1 MNGRKVAFTIEDITM
16 TKKPLV
22 VAMAMVFSTTAFA
35 QENQSVTEF
44 DEVLV
49 TATRISEKVSDSSR
63 SVAVISEEK
72 MQESQPSS
80 VADALKN
87 EANISVTNG
96 PRASSQ
102 GVEIR
107 GLSGQRVLQTIDGA
121 RQNTNSGHRGTYFI
135 DPELLSSI
143 EVVRG
148 PASSLWG
155 SGAIGG
161 VVAQNTKSAQDFLDE
176 GDRFGGY
183 IKQGFETNG
192 DKIKTSGTLYGL
204 ADNIDWLL
212 SGSYHDSNNIKI
224 GNDQSLQ
231 NSSSEATNGLA
242 KIGWEPT
249 DDQRLQ
255 LSARFS
261 DTDELVP
268 SNPSTHVGSSV
279 PLVQRNTED
288 QNVTLDYSLNPT
300 DNPLLDVN
308 ATVYW
313 NSTNYD
319 EDRVTKDQFDSTE
332 FETIGFSV
340 NNSSAFGNTVLT
352 YGIDGY
358 QDTINTVRDDK
369 GQTGQRP
376 DDIDGETTVWGAFT
390 KADIK
395 LTDTLALDVA
405 VRYDTFENE
414 SNNLGLSSDDNA
426 FTPSAGLVWSTTDWL
441 TLSARYD
448 EAFRAPSMEEMY
460 STGSHYCIPSIPGFL
475 PNGLC
480 NTFEINP
487 DLQAEKA
494 QNKELKADMRFA
506 DLAGDDELAIT
517 LSVFR
522 NDVDD
527 FIEQSVSNPLYGIP
541 GLEQTTSWN
550 NVDEAKLTGFEFNTR
565 YRYKQTRV
573 TFNYGQTEGK
583 DKNTDEYL
591 SNIPAKKMG
600 IDLSQSIM
608 EGDMKLGTRFTYV
621 AEQDDLPVDNLE
633 QYDAYNL
640 WDVYVA
646 WEPAMGTFEGLR
658 VDFAVENIGDE
669 EYRQAWQTLYEQGR
683 NFKLSARYSF

>member
-1 MNGRKVAFTIEDITM
+1 M

-22 VAMAMVFSTTAFA
+22 VAMAMVFSTSTYA
-35 QENQSVTEF
+35 QEITTVTEF

-49 TATRISEKVSDSSR
+49 TATRISEKASDTSR
-63 SVAVISEEK
+63 SVTVVGEEK
-72 MQESQPSS
+72 IQELQPSS

-87 EANISVTNG
+87 EANVTVTNG

-121 RQNTNSGHRGTYFI
+121 RQNTNSGHRGTYFM

-161 VVAQNTKSAQDFLDE
+161 VVAQNTKSASDFLED
-176 GDRFGGY
+176 GDTFGGY
-183 IKQGFETNG
+183 VKQGFETNG
-192 DKIKTSGTLYGL
+192 DKIKTSATLYGV
-204 ADNIDWLL
+204 ADTIDWLL
-212 SGSYHDSNNIKI
+212 SGSYHDSNNITI
-224 GNDQSLQ
+224 GNDQTLE
-231 NSSSEATNGLA
+231 NSGSEVGSGLA
-242 KIGWEPT
+242 KVGWEPS

-268 SNPSTHVGSSV
+268 SNPSTVVGSSV
-279 PLVQRNTED
+279 PLIQRNTKD
-288 QNVTLDYSLNPT
+288 QNVTLDYSFNPT
-300 DNPLLDVN
+300 DNPLVDLN
-308 ATVYW
+308 ANLYW
-313 NSTNYD
+313 NGTDYD
-319 EDRVTKDQFDSTE
+319 EDRVTKDQVDSTE
-332 FETIGFSV
+332 YNTIGFTL
-340 NNSSAFGNTVLT
+340 NNSSSFANTVLT

-358 QDTINTVRDDK
+358 QDSIKTVRDDS
-369 GQTGQRP
+369 GQVGERP
-376 DDIDGETTVWGAFT
+376 ENIDGETTVWGAFT
-390 KADIK
+390 KADIAI
-395 LTDTLALDVA
+395 TDTLSLDAA
-405 VRYDTFENE
+405 VRYDTFKNE
-414 SNNLGLSSDDNA
+414 SNNLNQSSDDNA
-426 FTPSAGLVWSTTDWL
+426 FTPSIGLVWNTTEWL

-448 EAFRAPSMEEMY
+448 EAFRAPSIEEMY

-475 PNGLC
+475 PDGLC

-527 FIEQSVSNPLYGIP
+527 FIEQTVSNPLHGIP

-550 NVDEAKLTGFEFNTR
+550 NVDEAQLTGFEFTTR

-600 IDLSQSIM
+600 IDLSQAIM
-608 EGDMKLGTRFTYV
+608 EGDMKFGTRFTYV
-621 AEQDDLPVDNLE
+621 AEQDDLPADNLE
-633 QYDAYNL
+633 QYDSYKL

-646 WEPAMGTFEGLR
+646 WEPAMGTFAGLR
-658 VDFAVENIGDE
+658 VDLAVENIGDE

-683 NFKLSARYSF
+683 NYKLSARYSF

>member
-1 MNGRKVAFTIEDITM
+1 M

-35 QENQSVTEF
+35 QENQTITEF

-63 SVAVISEEK
+63 SVTVISEEK

-121 RQNTNSGHRGTYFI
+121 RQNTNSGHRGTYFM

-161 VVAQNTKSAQDFLDE
+161 VVAQNTKSAHDFLDE
-176 GDRFGGY
+176 GDTFGGY

-224 GNDQSLQ
+224 GNDQSLE
-231 NSSSEATNGLA
+231 NSSSEATSGLA

-300 DNPLLDVN
+300 DNPLLDLN

-358 QDTINTVRDDK
+358 KDTINTVRDDN
-369 GQTGQRP
+369 GQASERP

-395 LTDTLALDVA
+395 LTDTVALDVA

-426 FTPSAGLVWSTTDWL
+426 FTPSVGLVWNTTDWL

-460 STGSHYCIPSIPGFL
+460 STGTHYCIPSIPGFL
-475 PNGLC
+475 PDGLC

-541 GLEQTTSWN
+541 GLEQTTSWD

-608 EGDMKLGTRFTYV
+608 EGDMKFGTRFTYV

-633 QYDAYNL
+633 QYDSYKL

>member
-1 MNGRKVAFTIEDITM
+1 M

-35 QENQSVTEF
+35 QENQTVTEF

-72 MQESQPSS
+72 MQESQPAS

-121 RQNTNSGHRGTYFI
+121 RQNTNSGHRGTYFM

-161 VVAQNTKSAQDFLDE
+161 VVAQNTKSAQDFLEE

-204 ADNIDWLL
+204 ADSIDWLL
-212 SGSYHDSNNIKI
+212 SGSYHDSNNIKM
-224 GNDQSLQ
+224 GNDQSLE
-231 NSSSEATNGLA
+231 NSSSEATSGLA

-279 PLVQRNTED
+279 PLVQRITED

-300 DNPLLDVN
+300 DNPLLDLN

-426 FTPSAGLVWSTTDWL
+426 LTPSVGLVWSTTDWL

-460 STGSHYCIPSIPGFL
+460 STGTHYCIPSIPGFL

-565 YRYKQTRV
+565 YRFKQTRV

-621 AEQDDLPVDNLE
+621 AEQDDLPVVNLE
-633 QYDAYNL
+633 QYDAYKL

-646 WEPAMGTFEGLR
+646 WEPAKGTFEGLR

>member
-1 MNGRKVAFTIEDITM
+1 M

-22 VAMAMVFSTTAFA
+22 VAMAMVFSTAAYA
-35 QENQSVTEF
+35 QDIKQVTEF

-49 TATRISEKVSDSSR
+49 TATRISEKASDTSR
-63 SVAVISEEK
+63 SVTVVGEEK
-72 MQESQPSS
+72 IQELQPSS

-87 EANISVTNG
+87 EANVSVTNG

-121 RQNTNSGHRGTYFI
+121 RQNTNSGHRGTYFM

-161 VVAQNTKSAQDFLDE
+161 VVAQNTKSASDFLED
-176 GDRFGGY
+176 GDTFGGY
-183 IKQGFETNG
+183 VKQGFETNG
-192 DKIKTSGTLYGL
+192 DKIKTSATLYGI

-224 GNDQSLQ
+224 GNDQTLE
-231 NSSSEATNGLA
+231 NSGSEVGSGLA
-242 KIGWEPT
+242 KIGWEPS

-255 LSARFS
+255 FSARFS

-268 SNPSTHVGSSV
+268 SNPSTVVGSSV
-279 PLVQRNTED
+279 PLIQRNTKD
-288 QNVTLDYSLNPT
+288 QNVTLDYSFNPS
-300 DNPLLDVN
+300 DNPLVDLN
-308 ATVYW
+308 ANLYW
-313 NSTNYD
+313 NGTDYD
-319 EDRVTKDQFDSTE
+319 EDRVTKDQIDSTE
-332 FETIGFSV
+332 YNTIGFTI
-340 NNSSAFGNTVLT
+340 NNSSSFANTVLT

-358 QDTINTVRDDK
+358 QDSIKTVRDDS
-369 GQTGQRP
+369 GQVGERP
-376 DDIDGETTVWGAFT
+376 ENIDGETTVWGAFT
-390 KADIK
+390 KADIA
-395 LTDTLALDVA
+395 LTDTLALDAA
-405 VRYDTFENE
+405 VRYDTFKNE
-414 SNNLGLSSDDNA
+414 SNNLNESSDDNA
-426 FTPSAGLVWSTTDWL
+426 FTPSIGLVWNTTEWL

-448 EAFRAPSMEEMY
+448 EAFRAPSIEEMY

-475 PNGLC
+475 PDGLC

-487 DLQAEKA
+487 DLKAEKA
-494 QNKELKADMRFA
+494 QNKEVKADMRFA
-506 DLAGDDELAIT
+506 DLAGNDELAIT

-527 FIEQSVSNPLYGIP
+527 FIEQTVSNPLHGIP

-550 NVDEAKLTGFEFNTR
+550 NVDEAQLTGFEFTTR
-565 YRYKQTRV
+565 YRYNQTRV
-573 TFNYGQTEGK
+573 IFNYGQTEGK
-583 DKNTDEYL
+583 DKTTDEYL
-591 SNIPAKKMG
+591 SNIPAKKLG
-600 IDLSQSIM
+600 FDLSQAIM
-608 EGDMKLGTRFTYV
+608 EGDIKLGTRFTYV
-621 AEQDDLPVDNLE
+621 SEQDDLPVDNLN
-633 QYDAYNL
+633 QYDSYKL

>member
-1 MNGRKVAFTIEDITM
+1 
-16 TKKPLV
+16 
-22 VAMAMVFSTTAFA
+22 MAMVFSTSTYA
-35 QENQSVTEF
+35 QEITTVTEF

-49 TATRISEKVSDSSR
+49 TATRISEKASDTSR
-63 SVAVISEEK
+63 SVTVVGEEK
-72 MQESQPSS
+72 IQELQPSS

-87 EANISVTNG
+87 EANVTVTNG

-121 RQNTNSGHRGTYFI
+121 RQNTNSGHRGTYFM

-161 VVAQNTKSAQDFLDE
+161 VVAQNTKSASDFLED
-176 GDRFGGY
+176 GDTFGGY
-183 IKQGFETNG
+183 VKQGFETNG
-192 DKIKTSGTLYGL
+192 DKIKTSATLYGV
-204 ADNIDWLL
+204 ADTIDWLL
-212 SGSYHDSNNIKI
+212 SGSYHDSNNITI
-224 GNDQSLQ
+224 GNDQTLE
-231 NSSSEATNGLA
+231 NSGSEVGSGLA
-242 KIGWEPT
+242 KVGWEPS

-268 SNPSTHVGSSV
+268 SNPSTVVGSSV
-279 PLVQRNTED
+279 PLIQRNTKD
-288 QNVTLDYSLNPT
+288 QNVTLDYSFNPT
-300 DNPLLDVN
+300 DNPLVDLN
-308 ATVYW
+308 ANLYW
-313 NSTNYD
+313 NGTDYD
-319 EDRVTKDQFDSTE
+319 EDRVTKDQVDSTE
-332 FETIGFSV
+332 YNTIGFTL
-340 NNSSAFGNTVLT
+340 NNSSSFANTVLT

-358 QDTINTVRDDK
+358 QDSIKTVRDDS
-369 GQTGQRP
+369 GQVGERP
-376 DDIDGETTVWGAFT
+376 ENIDGETTVWGAFT
-390 KADIK
+390 KADIAI
-395 LTDTLALDVA
+395 TDTLSLDAA
-405 VRYDTFENE
+405 VRYDTFKNE
-414 SNNLGLSSDDNA
+414 SNNLNQSSDDNA
-426 FTPSAGLVWSTTDWL
+426 FTPSIGLVWNTTEWL

-448 EAFRAPSMEEMY
+448 EAFRAPSIEEMY

-475 PNGLC
+475 PDGLC

-527 FIEQSVSNPLYGIP
+527 FIEQTVSNPLHGIP

-550 NVDEAKLTGFEFNTR
+550 NVDEAQLTGFEFTTR

-600 IDLSQSIM
+600 IDLSQAIM
-608 EGDMKLGTRFTYV
+608 EGDMKFGTRFTYV
-621 AEQDDLPVDNLE
+621 AEQDDLPADNLE
-633 QYDAYNL
+633 QYDSYKL

-646 WEPAMGTFEGLR
+646 WEPAMGTFAGLR
-658 VDFAVENIGDE
+658 VDLAVENIGDE

-683 NFKLSARYSF
+683 NYKLSARYSF